1 MYILKMTKNYI
12 EAVFR
17 TDVDSGEIL
26 AILSDCEELGGWE
39 NNGEIHIFW
48 PEPLWSPDVLEDLR
62 RAMSVFGIDPDAAG
76 LTIETVPD
84 KDWNAIWT
92 ASLTPIRL
100 GRRIRIRQSWHL
112 PEESL
117 DGIELVID
125 PRRAFGTGHHAT
137 TRLVVEWLEK
147 HLSGGERVLDVGTG
161 SGILSMAAVRLG
173 AASAFGIDNDPV
185 AIECAREYAC
195 VNGFGAEL
203 ELRVGSFDDCADGD
217 FDVIVANIDG
227 KTLPS
232 LCPELPRLLKPGG
245 LVCLSGL
252 QDHDLDD
259 ITAALDSAG
268 FAVRMKTSG
277 DEWLALECG
286 QSHLSSSI
294 VSTSAIRPSAR
305 SSEI

>member
-1 MYILKMTKNYI
+1 MFKNYI

-17 TDVDSGEIL
+17 ADVDSGEIL
-26 AILSDCEELGGWE
+26 AMLSDCEELGCWE

-48 PEPLWSPDVLEDLR
+48 PESLWSPNVLEDLR
-62 RAMSVFGIDPDAAG
+62 QAMSVFGIDPDAAG

-84 KDWNAIWT
+84 KDWNATWA

-100 GRRIRIRQSWHL
+100 GSRIRIRQSWHL
-112 PEESL
+112 SEESF

-161 SGILSMAAVRLG
+161 SGILSMVAVRFG

-195 VNGFGAEL
+195 VNGFGSEL
-203 ELRVGSFDDCADGD
+203 ELRVGSFDDCSDGD

-227 KTLPS
+227 KTLPA
-232 LCPELPRLLKPGG
+232 LCPQLPRLLKPGG
-245 LVCLSGL
+245 RVCLSGL
-252 QDHDLDD
+252 QEHDLEK
-259 ITAALDSAG
+259 ITAALNRVG
-268 FAVRMKTSG
+268 FAIKTKTSNE
-277 DEWLALECG
+277 EWLALECG
-286 QSHLSSSI
+286 QDHLSSSM
-294 VSTSAIRPSAR
+294 VSTSEMRPST
-305 SSEI
+305 SSSGI